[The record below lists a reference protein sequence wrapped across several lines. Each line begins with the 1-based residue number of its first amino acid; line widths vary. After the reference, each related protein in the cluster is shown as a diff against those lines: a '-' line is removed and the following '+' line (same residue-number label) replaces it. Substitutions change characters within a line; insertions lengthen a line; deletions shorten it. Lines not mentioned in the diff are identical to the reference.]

1 MHHVPK
7 EDMTI
12 EVLLEVEEHMARE
25 TAIREALH
33 QGSSPV
39 EMRRRFGGF

>member
-7 EDMTI
+7 DMMI
-12 EVLLEVEEHMARE
+12 EVLLEADERMARE

-39 EMRRRFGGF
+39 ETRRRFGGF